1 MKKKK
6 KVTERRLGIKMLVCL
21 AYLIIIT
28 ILFVGSYQL
37 YEQKNEVMSY
47 SEVKSVT
54 DYTYIEVSRMSEKF
68 AYYEDTNIG
77 IHFVIEKE
85 DTGMWHTYLVAI
97 NEDNYDKY
105 KNIIDY
111 TYERTDVVP
120 EPIKI
125 YGYPAIVDDNIKNL
139 AIKNI
144 GSFVQAENEIQ
155 ITPENYETYL
165 TNSYLD
171 STQSRKDEFS
181 IRLCITLLLLFIVVG
196 LLIIT
201 IFDKDKIVDNI
212 DDELE
217 KTKRIV
223 TKDLKKKKKE

>member
-1 MKKKK
+1 MNI
-6 KVTERRLGIKMLVCL
+6 EPND
-21 AYLIIIT
+21 LIIHIRGGDIFRT
-28 ILFVGSYQL
+28 FMGRNYAQPPLC
-37 YEQKNEVMSY
+37 
-47 SEVKSVT
+47 
-54 DYTYIEVSRMSEKF
+54 
-68 AYYEDTNIG
+68 YYEKVLNNYHFFKNIY
-77 IHFVIEKE
+77 IVSIDHSNIVV
-85 DTGMWHTYLVAI
+85 DALL
-97 NEDNYDKY
+97 DKY

-144 GSFVQAENEIQ
+144 GSFVPAENEVQ